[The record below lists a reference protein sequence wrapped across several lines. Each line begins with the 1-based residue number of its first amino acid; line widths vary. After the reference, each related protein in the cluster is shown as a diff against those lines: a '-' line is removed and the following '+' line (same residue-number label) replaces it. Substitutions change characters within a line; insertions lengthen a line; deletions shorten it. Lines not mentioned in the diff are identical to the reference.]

1 MPEGTENAIT
11 DKALEMDMLFCNHAP
26 SEKINQFF
34 RKSGKSC
41 GIFYS
46 STVFFACIES
56 NIGLY
61 LDYSQKQGK
70 VLVNQRYLRCL
81 FEASKEILK
90 K

>member
-11 DKALEMDMLFCNHAP
+11 NKALEMDMLFCNHAP

-46 STVFFACIES
+46 STAFSLALNQISVYIRTIAKS
-56 NIGLY
+56 
-61 LDYSQKQGK
+61 KGK
-70 VLVNQRYLRCL
+70 Y
-81 FEASKEILK
+81 
-90 K
+90 